1 MSDRSG
7 ASGPGVDAATVV
19 EAISPAD
26 WERIL
31 ADGFTAEQVRA
42 DIDGFFGEVELGEQ
56 MLALAV
62 DRWRSQAGD
71 LGRWPRV
78 LEMGSGLG
86 LVLRAAAAAGMTIE
100 GVEPVGSG
108 FEAVSAGLSALDRLV
123 GPLGAPLHRCRVEE
137 LAADPEMVSAFDVV
151 VSTYVL
157 EHVTDLDGVLEAIS
171 VLLGPDGVSLHLMPN
186 YAVPLEPHF
195 GIPANRFLAPLAARL
210 FRSRL
215 DARPGLWASLN
226 FVTASQLRASAGRA
240 GLDVAFLGGVG
251 ADTVRRLRTD
261 AALRSRHSVIARV
274 ADSPFTSS
282 LLWVL
287 DRWPAGLMTPML
299 AVVTHA

>member
-1 MSDRSG
+1 M
-7 ASGPGVDAATVV
+7 V

-31 ADGFTAEQVRA
+31 ADGFAAEQVRA

-71 LGRWPRV
+71 LGRSPRV

-86 LVLRAAAAAGMTIE
+86 LVLHAAAAGMTIE

-108 FEAVSAGLSALDRLV
+108 SRRFRLRLSALDRLV

-137 LAADPEMVSAFDVV
+137 LAADPEMTSAFDVV

-226 FVTASQLRASAGRA
+226 FVTASQLRASASRA
-240 GLDVAFLGGVG
+240 GLDVAFLGEWAPTRSVG
-251 ADTVRRLRTD
+251 CA
-261 AALRSRHSVIARV
+261 
-274 ADSPFTSS
+274 
-282 LLWVL
+282 
-287 DRWPAGLMTPML
+287 PML
-299 AVVTHA
+299 PLGLVIR